1 MLTPSFFYQFDKSYT
16 IWKKEK
22 SKLFNV
28 YVLDT
33 QQAEYH
39 VIATVVYRANGAVAP
54 ACLPEYTHLM
64 SNYYQQLNEILSQRC
79 SAVNVNMNVSFIN
92 EKPQL
97 LEDNLV
103 QVLITDN
110 PIN

>member
-1 MLTPSFFYQFDKSYT
+1 M
-16 IWKKEK
+16 
-22 SKLFNV
+22 
-28 YVLDT
+28 
-33 QQAEYH
+33 
-39 VIATVVYRANGAVAP
+39 IATVVYRANGAVAP

-103 QVLITDN
+103 QVLITRN
-110 PIN
+110 SINYNNLKFKQIFLFLTNKYKQYKFQILVK